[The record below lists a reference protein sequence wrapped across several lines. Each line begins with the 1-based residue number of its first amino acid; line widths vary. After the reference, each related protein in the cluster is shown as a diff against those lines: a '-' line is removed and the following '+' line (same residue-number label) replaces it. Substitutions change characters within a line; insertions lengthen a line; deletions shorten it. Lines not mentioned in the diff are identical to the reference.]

1 MQKFS
6 NGMSLF
12 DLFFG
17 KQKEQ
22 SAIAEITDELKSKLE
37 PVLQSHFI
45 DYQKKIGL
53 LSRFENNQIKARD
66 FTKRFKKL
74 CKFPSRGNIGSFE
87 KREIAKILSL
97 LSSAIDTEQNPEIK
111 DLEKK

>member
-1 MQKFS
+1 
-6 NGMSLF
+6 MSLF

-53 LSRFENNQIKARD
+53 LSRFENNQIQARD
-66 FTKRFKKL
+66 FTKRFK
-74 CKFPSRGNIGSFE
+74 
-87 KREIAKILSL
+87 
-97 LSSAIDTEQNPEIK
+97 
-111 DLEKK
+111 